1 MDLIN
6 LAIEKG
12 KNVIVATE
20 MLESMINNPRP
31 TRAETVDVAN
41 AVYNGASAVMLS
53 AETAV
58 GQYPEKTVKTMSE
71 ICFETEKNIPLKKHF
86 FGTTY
91 QTNDVSDVI
100 AHSAT
105 STSFKLNTKAIVLYT
120 NSGKTAS
127 MLTRYKPNTPIVAIT
142 DNPQTY
148 NYLSLEWNVFPI
160 YTKIEGVDIFELA
173 STVVKAMKLAKPN
186 DLIVVTTGTTDEL
199 NNVMKVCTVK

>member
-160 YTKIEGVDIFELA
+160 YTR
-173 STVVKAMKLAKPN
+173 
-186 DLIVVTTGTTDEL
+186 
-199 NNVMKVCTVK
+199 